1 MHDDDSLSC
10 MMMMMMMAKNV
21 GGSRDKELMT
31 YNTIE
36 FLQIYGTV
44 QCAHSKVM
52 LYSKMRL
59 MH

>member
-10 MMMMMMMAKNV
+10 MMMMAKNV